1 MMSWK
6 IYLITHLDTG
16 MKYVGYTE
24 VDLKKCWDT
33 HHVNPKYAVH
43 KAIQTDGHRMT
54 MTLLE
59 EVETRAIAR
68 DLKQKYIQS
77 FNSAEPNGWN
87 RQIIK
92 PKDEPVTTPKKW
104 TQVQGGL
111 VTKSEARDALACPS
125 CEDTYTHQSTIE
137 VFSRQEDCDGI
148 HACVLGET
156 VITDRNMS
164 KNPSPRRQG
173 LRIYFTCESCH
184 CEDGDNCPPP
194 YELLIYQHK
203 GQTFFETVYYT
214 EHKS

>member
-1 MMSWK
+1 MSWK

-54 MTLLE
+54 MELLE

-68 DLKQKYIQS
+68 NLKQQYIQS

-111 VTKSEARDALACPS
+111 VTKSEDRDALACPS
-125 CEDTYTHQSTIE
+125 CEYTYTHQSIIE
-137 VFSRQEDCDGI
+137 VFARQEDCDGI
-148 HACVLGET
+148 HTCVRGET
-156 VITDRNMS
+156 VMTDRNMS
-164 KNPSPRRQG
+164 ANPSPRRQG
-173 LRIYFTCESCH
+173 IRIYFTCESCH
-184 CEDGDNCPPP
+184 GEDGDNYPPP
-194 YELLIYQHK
+194 YELLIFQHK
-203 GQTFFETVYYT
+203 GQTFFKTVYYT
-214 EHKS
+214 EDKS

>member
-1 MMSWK
+1 MSWK

-54 MTLLE
+54 MELLE

-68 DLKQKYIQS
+68 NLKQQYIQS

-111 VTKSEARDALACPS
+111 VTKSEDRDALACPS
-125 CEDTYTHQSTIE
+125 CEYTYTHQSIIE
-137 VFSRQEDCDGI
+137 VFARQEDCDGI
-148 HACVLGET
+148 HTCVRGET
-156 VITDRNMS
+156 VMTDRNMS
-164 KNPSPRRQG
+164 ANPSPRRQG
-173 LRIYFTCESCH
+173 IRIYFTCESCH
-184 CEDGDNCPPP
+184 GEDGDNYPPP
-194 YELLIYQHK
+194 YELLIFQHK

-214 EHKS
+214 EDKS